1 MDAPDMAERP
11 RTTTRDIARLC
22 DQFPAWVQPGLRSSE
37 PPDMK
42 LLGSPVSAGFSSE
55 TILFDLQWRDG
66 AQTKSGSY
74 VMRLPPA
81 DDAFPLFPT
90 YDLRRQVTAM
100 RIAKAHTEAPIPTVC
115 WEELSGDVLGVPFF
129 VMERI
134 DGEPAPDMPPYVFDS
149 WITAASPAQ
158 LAQLENAVISTL
170 ARIHRPCN
178 TAEQFLSLEL
188 DVEGET
194 QLTRHIA
201 QQRAYY
207 DWIRAGSEVPL
218 VAACFEALD
227 DRRPVARD
235 SPTISWG
242 DARLA
247 NLLFRNF
254 EIVAVLDWESVAVGP
269 REIDL
274 GWLIYFRDYFQRLAE
289 RYGRR
294 GLPEFLTREQVVD
307 RYTQLTGWE
316 PRDLSWY
323 IDYAAL
329 RQALVSMR
337 VSQRAIAFGERPDV
351 SDPADLVLDRQY
363 LEDMLS

>member
-1 MDAPDMAERP
+1 
-11 RTTTRDIARLC
+11 
-22 DQFPAWVQPGLRSSE
+22 
-37 PPDMK
+37 
-42 LLGSPVSAGFSSE
+42 
-55 TILFDLQWRDG
+55 
-66 AQTKSGSY
+66 
-74 VMRLPPA
+74 
-81 DDAFPLFPT
+81 
-90 YDLRRQVTAM
+90 
-100 RIAKAHTEAPIPTVC
+100 
-115 WEELSGDVLGVPFF
+115 
-129 VMERI
+129 MERI

-149 WITAASPAQ
+149 WITAASPSQ

-170 ARIHRPCN
+170 ARIHRPSN